1 MNIFFDVDDTLIAF
15 DGSLRPHVYEVF
27 QMLLDDGHAIYIW
40 SGVGLR
46 WEIIERHKLRP
57 YIQDCFV
64 KPTANYR
71 KALEILGIPVHPD
84 FCVDDHPE
92 LIKSLG
98 GEAVKPYYWADA
110 RDKEMLRIYDAI
122 TEFARSNTSPGD

>member
-1 MNIFFDVDDTLIAF
+1 M
-15 DGSLRPHVYEVF
+15 
-27 QMLLDDGHAIYIW
+27 
-40 SGVGLR
+40 VGGGAALGDHR
-46 WEIIERHKLRP
+46 TAQAAP

-71 KALEILGIPVHPD
+71 QGLEILGIPVHPD

-92 LIKSLG
+92 LIKALG
-98 GEAVKPYYWADA
+98 GEAVKPYYWADD

-122 TEFARSNTSPGD
+122 TEFAKAGGSAAP

>member
-27 QMLLDDGHAIYIW
+27 QMLLDDGHDIYIW

-98 GEAVKPYYWADA
+98 GEAVKPYYWADT

-122 TEFARSNTSPGD
+122 TEFAKAGGNEGP

>member
-1 MNIFFDVDDTLIAF
+1 MGTT
-15 DGSLRPHVYEVF
+15 ST
-27 QMLLDDGHAIYIW
+27 
-40 SGVGLR
+40 SGRVWGCGG
-46 WEIIERHKLRP
+46 KSSNGTSCVP

-71 KALEILGIPVHPD
+71 KGLEILGIPVHPD

-98 GEAVKPYYWADA
+98 GEAVKPYYWADT

-122 TEFARSNTSPGD
+122 TEFARSNTSSGD

>member
-27 QMLLDDGHAIYIW
+27 QKLLDDGHDIYIW

-71 KALEILGIPVHPD
+71 KGLEILGIPVHPRLLRRRPPGAD
-84 FCVDDHPE
+84 QSSRWGGRQA
-92 LIKSLG
+92 LLLG
-98 GEAVKPYYWADA
+98 
-110 RDKEMLRIYDAI
+110 RR
-122 TEFARSNTSPGD
+122 

>member
-27 QMLLDDGHAIYIW
+27 QKLLDDGHDIYIW

-71 KALEILGIPVHPD
+71 KGLEILGIPVHPD

-92 LIKSLG
+92 LIKSSRWGGRQALLLG
-98 GEAVKPYYWADA
+98 
-110 RDKEMLRIYDAI
+110 RR
-122 TEFARSNTSPGD
+122 